1 MGTVRV
7 SLADLPRQ
15 FARDMRRL
23 RRGVVKASQS
33 TARKGVRVVQ
43 RNAPEAFGEIRE
55 GVEARSTEN
64 GAVID
69 STAPHSAPV
78 EEGSRPHMPPV
89 EPLIAWV
96 KLRGMQGLTATGQ
109 VHRARATNVHAK
121 SIAAQIKA
129 LTNRATATQ
138 GRSTDIDVA
147 TQIAWAIAFAI
158 KKHGTK
164 ATHFMQRSVAPVEEI
179 LDGQIKKALDAL

>member
-23 RRGVVKASQS
+23 QKSVVSATQR
-33 TARKGVRVVQ
+33 TARKGVPVVQ
-43 RNAPEAFGEIRE
+43 KNAPEAWGEIRE
-55 GVEARSTEN
+55 GIIARSTST

-78 EEGSRPHMPPV
+78 EGGSRPHMPPV
-89 EPLIAWV
+89 DAIEKWV
-96 KLRGMQGLTATGQ
+96 KLRGMQGITNSGSLRRGAGVNIHAQ
-109 VHRARATNVHAK
+109 DIAARIRART
-121 SIAAQIKA
+121 
-129 LTNRATATQ
+129 TRGNRKQ
-138 GRSTDIDVA
+138 GRSTEIDVA
-147 TQIAWAIAFAI
+147 RQLAWEIALAI

-164 ATHFMQRSVAPVEEI
+164 PTFFMKRSVPIIEVI
-179 LDGQIKKALDAL
+179 LDIQINVSLDRL